1 MAGHVVRPRPKRPGG
16 VTAARSGHEQDMAG
30 RNGDKGVTVVMPRP
44 SRLRGLAIAGVV
56 VVAVFA
62 GAGRL
67 GGLLPS
73 LPNPFGSETIDRTQ
87 PALLQSLAD
96 LHDYH
101 AATGN
106 FQVIVDTEKD
116 TRFVPSFVRGERT
129 VFVAGG
135 SVDAVV
141 DFSRLDERSIKVSP
155 DRTSV
160 TVTLPSP
167 TVAEPTVDPGKSR
180 VVSRDRGVLDRI
192 GSAFSDNPTSERPLV
207 LAAQAKMRDAAGE
220 SDLRA
225 KGEENTRKMLEGLLR
240 ALGYTNVTVSFTPN
254 PA

>member
-1 MAGHVVRPRPKRPGG
+1 V
-16 VTAARSGHEQDMAG
+16 
-30 RNGDKGVTVVMPRP
+30 
-44 SRLRGLAIAGVV
+44 AIAGLM
-56 VVAVFA
+56 VVALLA

-67 GGLLPS
+67 GNFFPS

-96 LHDYH
+96 LSEYH
-101 AATGN
+101 AATAN

-116 TRFVPSFVRGERT
+116 TRFVPSFIRGERT
-129 VFVAGG
+129 VYLASG
-135 SVDAVV
+135 SADAIV
-141 DFSRLDERSIKVSP
+141 DFSQLDERSIQVSP

-160 TVTLPSP
+160 TVVLPVP
-167 TVAEPTVDPGKSR
+167 TVADPTVDPGQSR

-192 GSAFSDNPTSERPLV
+192 GSAFSDNPSNDRPLV
-207 LAAQAKMRDAAGE
+207 LAAQEKMRDAANE

-225 KGEENTRKMLEGLLR
+225 KAEQNTRNMLQGMLG
-240 ALGYTNVTVSFTPN
+240 ALGYTSVNVSFSPS

>member
-1 MAGHVVRPRPKRPGG
+1 
-16 VTAARSGHEQDMAG
+16 MAG
-30 RNGDKGVTVVMPRP
+30 RKDDHGMTVVMPRP

-56 VVAVFA
+56 VVALFA

-67 GGLLPS
+67 GNLLPS
-73 LPNPFGSETIDRTQ
+73 VPNPFGSETIDRAQ

-96 LHDYH
+96 LSEYH

-116 TRFVPSFVRGERT
+116 TRFVPSFIRGERT
-129 VFVAGG
+129 VYVAGG
-135 SVDAVV
+135 SVDAIV
-141 DFSRLDERSIKVSP
+141 DFSQLDERSIQVSP

-160 TVTLPSP
+160 TVVLPAP
-167 TVAEPTVDPGKSR
+167 TVADPTVDPESSR

-192 GSAFSDNPTSERPLV
+192 GSALSDNPSTERPLI
-207 LAAQAKMRDAAGE
+207 LAAQAKMRAAANE
-220 SDLRA
+220 SDLLRKA
-225 KGEENTRKMLEGLLR
+225 EDNTRRMLEGMMR
-240 ALGYTNVTVSFTPN
+240 ALGYASVNVSFSPS

>member
-1 MAGHVVRPRPKRPGG
+1 MAG
-16 VTAARSGHEQDMAG
+16 S
-30 RNGDKGVTVVMPRP
+30 NGDSRVTVVMPRP
-44 SRLRGLAIAGVV
+44 SRLRGLAIAGMI
-56 VVAVFA
+56 VVALLA

-96 LHDYH
+96 LHEYH
-101 AATGN
+101 AATAN

-116 TRFVPSFVRGERT
+116 TRFVPSFIRGERT

-135 SVDAVV
+135 SVDAIV
-141 DFSRLDERSIKVSP
+141 DFSRLDGRSIEVSP
-155 DRTSV
+155 DRTAV
-160 TVTLPSP
+160 TVVLPAP
-167 TVAEPTVDPGKSR
+167 TMAEPTVDPDSSR
-180 VVSRDRGVLDRI
+180 VVSRDRGVLDRA

-207 LAAQAKMRDAAGE
+207 LAAQEQMRVEAAR

-225 KGEENTRKMLEGLLR
+225 KAEENTRRMLEGMLG
-240 ALGYTNVTVSFTPN
+240 ALGFTSVNVSFSPSQ
-254 PA
+254 A

>member
-1 MAGHVVRPRPKRPGG
+1 
-16 VTAARSGHEQDMAG
+16 MAG
-30 RNGDKGVTVVMPRP
+30 RNGDSGVTVVMPRP

-56 VVAVFA
+56 VVALLA
-62 GAGRL
+62 GAGRF
-67 GGLLPS
+67 GDLLPS
-73 LPNPFGSETIDRTQ
+73 FPNPFGSDTVDRTQ
-87 PALLQSLAD
+87 PALLQSLED
-96 LHDYH
+96 LHEYH

-135 SVDAVV
+135 SADAVV
-141 DFSRLDERSIKVSP
+141 DFSQLDERSIQVSP

-160 TVTLPSP
+160 TIVLPAP
-167 TVAEPTVDPGKSR
+167 TIADPTVDPEKSR

-207 LAAQAKMRDAAGE
+207 LAAQEKMRAAAAE

-225 KGEENTRKMLEGLLR
+225 KAEDNTRRMLQGMLG
-240 ALGYTNVTVSFTPN
+240 ALGFTSVNVSFSPS

>member
-1 MAGHVVRPRPKRPGG
+1 
-16 VTAARSGHEQDMAG
+16 MAG
-30 RNGDKGVTVVMPRP
+30 REGTTTVVMARP
-44 SRLRGLAIAGVV
+44 SRLRGLAIAGLI
-56 VVAVFA
+56 VVAALA

-67 GGLLPS
+67 GDFLPS

-96 LHDYH
+96 LSEYH
-101 AATGN
+101 AATAN

-116 TRFVPSFVRGERT
+116 TRFVPSFIRGERT
-129 VFVAGG
+129 VYVAGG
-135 SVDAVV
+135 SVDAIV
-141 DFSRLDERSIKVSP
+141 DFSRLDERSIQVSP

-160 TVTLPSP
+160 TVVLPAP
-167 TVAEPTVDPGKSR
+167 TMADPDVDPEQSR

-192 GSAFSDNPTSERPLV
+192 GGAFSDNPTTERPLV
-207 LAAQAKMRDAAGE
+207 LAAQDKMRAAASE

-225 KGEENTRKMLEGLLR
+225 KAEQNTRSMLEGMLR
-240 ALGYTNVTVSFTPN
+240 ALGYSSVNVSFSPN